1 MPIDPNIAM
10 GVRPIEQ
17 PNMLAQM
24 GQMMQ
29 LRQAQQGYESE
40 NALRDFYSQGGDTST
55 AEGRRKLMSTVG
67 LKGADILKKEAETE
81 NTRAT
86 TSKTKADN
94 IKVNVANSVA
104 ALAGVNDLPSYM
116 AWHEANHD
124 AKINPAMADYFKTMG
139 IDPNQSKAHIAEVVA
154 KLGPVAG
161 LEQLKKESM
170 GAVPDLFKHIT
181 QSEDNRQTNIQS
193 NTNNI
198 RTTGAT
204 TRGQDLTNA
213 RAMEG
218 TWASVIV
225 GDRVM
230 EHNNRT
236 GEWREASV
244 PESTGG
250 TVTVGAPT
258 TLPPTASGGGA
269 PPAIAPQAAPTN
281 ALAPQAAGAA
291 PVANALVQPPATA
304 TPAPARQPLT
314 TFNPKKVARETTN
327 AAGDVTQY
335 NERGEVIAVVP
346 KAGKPSAAYEKDLV
360 TEAKKV
366 EGQKTVQTLVA
377 SLADQYKGLLQEGGI
392 TSTAQGA
399 MSNIGARSGASGAGQ
414 YVAGFI
420 GTKAQELRDSIAQT
434 RPLIINAIKD
444 STGMSAQQ
452 LNSNVELQNFL
463 KAATDPTLSIEAN
476 LKALNN
482 LSKLYGLGKELTMAD
497 MKGTPA
503 NTGNIAA
510 DPTID
515 ALLNKYK

>member
-1 MPIDPNIAM
+1 MALDTNIAL

-29 LRQAQQGYESE
+29 LRQAQQQYESE
-40 NALRDFYSQGGDTST
+40 NALRDLAVKHGGDISNPAFIRELGTLNPKMATDLRSKQL
-55 AEGRRKLMSTVG
+55 EQQQ
-67 LKGADILKKEAETE
+67 KGVETG
-81 NTRAT
+81 
-86 TSKTKADN
+86 
-94 IKVNVANSVA
+94 I
-104 ALAGVNDLPSYM
+104 
-116 AWHEANHD
+116 
-124 AKINPAMADYFKTMG
+124 KINEALGGGLEWLSKNPSLDNAKNLFSDFVNKGILPAD
-139 IDPNQSKAHIAEVVA
+139 KAQVMFA
-154 KLGPVAG
+154 KLQAEPDKIGYYANLG
-161 LEQLKKESM
+161 YQTAISAEKKL
-170 GAVPDLFKHIT
+170 ANAT
-181 QSEDNRQTNIQS
+181 QI
-193 NTNNI
+193 
-198 RTTGAT
+198 
-204 TRGQDLTNA
+204 RGQDLSHSASMASVGATIRGQNLTDA
-213 RAMEG
+213 RTREG

-250 TVTVGAPT
+250 TVSV
-258 TLPPTASGGGA
+258 LPPTTISSGGAA
-269 PPAIAPQAAPTN
+269 PGVAPQVAPQAAPTN
-281 ALAPQAAGAA
+281 ALAPQTA
-291 PVANALVQPPATA
+291 PVAPVVNALVQPPAATA
-304 TPAPARQPLT
+304 PAPARQPLT

-335 NERGEVIAVVP
+335 NERGEVVGVVP
-346 KAGKPSAAYEKDLV
+346 KAGKPSAAHEKELV
-360 TEAKKV
+360 TEAKKA

-392 TSTAQGA
+392 TSTAKGT
-399 MSNIGARSGASGAGQ
+399 MSNISARTGSSGAGQ

-463 KAATDPTLSIEAN
+463 KAATDPSLSIEAN

-482 LSKLYGLGKELTMAD
+482 ISKLYGLGTEFTMAD
-497 MKGTPA
+497 MKGTTPA
-503 NTGNIAA
+503 STGNIAT

-515 ALLNKYK
+515 ALLKKYK